1 MRTANSRAKILCI
14 RPRLNPA
21 MAPVLNTVVDEWV
34 HALAL
39 HCEVEMI
46 EQDFDLAEVCAR
58 AKPDLLLF
66 DSIHWGRSHPLTIA
80 NADACPDLPRALL
93 LNSDPHDPMRP
104 LTFAMLARYGID
116 TVFCLG
122 IEPLQQM
129 PELRRFDCFVLPK
142 FIDPDIFHDYG
153 EARSIPL
160 AVMSAHLFPAFYPWR
175 AQVTAEIQHVMPAL
189 LYTHPGYDAGR
200 KDPFEIRDESYARML
215 SHSRFAVADTTRLD
229 YAVRKHLEIPAA
241 GSLLVAPPSA
251 ALADY
256 GFADME
262 NCILGE
268 AGPDLYARILDVAAD
283 PERYERIRASG
294 HALVHARYTRQA
306 WTYIPEWLACRQG
319 LRPGEKVQQE
329 GVFGA
334 FRRVPDGAAAA
345 PIAHFAVHDNPMG
358 DVLRRAR
365 EALLRG
371 GDLQAAAAELKAVMG
386 WIGHIAEPWFLM
398 GVIALAIGNPDN
410 AAAWLARRS
419 AAQGAQDPELGLL
432 DPCEIAWL
440 MLVAGL
446 TGQQDLLQQMCDCAA
461 ATSHVSIRRMQWLIG
476 GTQSGADPAAAGL
489 DGPQPGDHLSI
500 HWLGDEDFQS
510 WLGLVQRV
518 LAANGHAAAAEAA

>member
-1 MRTANSRAKILCI
+1 MTTAARARILCV

-46 EQDFDLAEVCAR
+46 ERDFDLAEVCAR
-58 AKPDLLLF
+58 TKPDLLLF
-66 DSIHWGRSHPLTIA
+66 DSIHWGRSHPLAIA

-116 TVFCLG
+116 TIFCLG

-142 FIDPDIFHDYG
+142 FIDSAIFRDYG
-153 EARSIPL
+153 EARSIPV
-160 AVMSAHLFPAFYPWR
+160 AVMSAHLFPTFYPWR
-175 AQVTAEIQHVMPAL
+175 AQVTAEIQQIMPAL
-189 LYTHPGYDAGR
+189 LYTHPGYEAGR

-215 SHSRFAVADTTRLD
+215 SRSRFAVADTTRLD

-241 GSLLVAPPSA
+241 GSVLVAPPSA

-256 GFADME
+256 GFVDME

-268 AGPDLYARILDVAAD
+268 AGPNLYGRILDVASD
-283 PERYERIRASG
+283 IDRYEQIRANG

-306 WTYIPEWLACRQG
+306 WTYILEWLACRRR
-319 LRPGEKVQQE
+319 LRSGEKVQQD

-334 FRRVPDGAAAA
+334 FGVVADSAAAT
-345 PIAHFAVHDNPMG
+345 PIANFAVRDNPMG
-358 DVLRRAR
+358 DVLRAVRR
-365 EALLRG
+365 ALLDG
-371 GDLQAAAAELKAVMG
+371 GDLSAAATDLKTVMG

-398 GVIALAIGNPDN
+398 GVIALAVGDPGN

-419 AAQGAQDPELGLL
+419 AAQGAEDAALGLL

-440 MLVAGL
+440 LLAAGL
-446 TGQQDLLQQMCDCAA
+446 TGQRELLQQMCDHAA
-461 ATSHVSIRRMQWLIG
+461 ATPHVSIRRMQWLID
-476 GTQSGADPAAAGL
+476 GARPVPDLAAVGL
-489 DGPQPGDHLSI
+489 DAPRPGDRLSI
-500 HWLGDEDFQS
+500 HWLGDEDFHS

-518 LAANGHAAAAEAA
+518 LAANGQGVAAQAA